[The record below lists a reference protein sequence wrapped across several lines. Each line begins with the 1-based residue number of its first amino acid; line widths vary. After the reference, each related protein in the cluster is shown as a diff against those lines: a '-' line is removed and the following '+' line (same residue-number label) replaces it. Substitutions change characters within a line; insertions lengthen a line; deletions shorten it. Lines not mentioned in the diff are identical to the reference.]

1 MDFIMDFL
9 FPVGM
14 TLLAGIGAITILL
27 EMIE

>member
-1 MDFIMDFL
+1 MDFIIDFL
-9 FPVGM
+9 FPVGA